1 MSGYGYGSGQM
12 VLQWIIF
19 GLLILWSLTQLV
31 TFNTL
36 AAIIDL
42 TAIFIVA
49 VLAIIVWAMA
59 FRPAV
64 LSNGA

>member
-1 MSGYGYGSGQM
+1 M